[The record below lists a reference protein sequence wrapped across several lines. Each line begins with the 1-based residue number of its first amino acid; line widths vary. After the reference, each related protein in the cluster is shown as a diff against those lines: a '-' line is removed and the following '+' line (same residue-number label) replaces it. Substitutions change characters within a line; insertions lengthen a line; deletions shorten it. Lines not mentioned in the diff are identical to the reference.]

1 MPSATPETLLPLPRP
16 LTIGETL
23 DAALRLFRV
32 SLPRCLPI
40 ALLSVVVGQL
50 PTALDFARGLS
61 AIGILRKD
69 FRWWLVAVIS
79 GLVNLVLWNAL
90 LRRQYATATG
100 NKTTMRSDLSA
111 GIHAAPATFVLLVFY
126 FAAVALGTL
135 LLIVPGLYLSIAL
148 SFCSVAIVVNSE
160 RITQSIATSLRLTRG
175 AWWRTSSIFGVMMV
189 MVAVMYAFAGFVGL
203 MLAQFARGDSAVFG
217 AVTAIAVALIG
228 ALLMPL
234 TSAVLL
240 VQYAELQ
247 VRRLGGDLAARID
260 GAPRISTTG

>member
-1 MPSATPETLLPLPRP
+1 MPSATPQTLLPLTRP

-40 ALLSVVVGQL
+40 ALLTVVAGQL

-61 AIGILRKD
+61 ATSMLHKD
-69 FRWWLVAVIS
+69 FRWWFVAVIS

-90 LRRQYATATG
+90 LRRQHATATG
-100 NKTTMRSDLSA
+100 NPTTMRSDLGA
-111 GIHAAPATFVLLVFY
+111 GLHAAPATFLLLVIY

-148 SFCSVAIVVNSE
+148 SFCSIAVVVNGE
-160 RITQSIATSLRLTRG
+160 RIKQSIASSLRLTRG
-175 AWWRTSSIFGVMMV
+175 SWWRTSSVFGVMFV
-189 MVAVMYAFAGFVGL
+189 MVAVMYVFAGFVGV

-217 AVTAIAVALIG
+217 AVTAVSVALIG

-247 VRRLGGDLAARID
+247 VRRLGGDLAARLD
-260 GAPRISTTG
+260 GVPRTATSG